1 MLKVKIIFKTIFLLL
16 LIVACNSTSSPNRE
30 MVLLLRKVSKNAM
43 VAANS
48 FCPEAGVAH
57 FDSLIQITHDPYKLF
72 ELKNSLG
79 IAFLKLGEEQK
90 AIEVYEE
97 LLKTGQEGD

>member
-1 MLKVKIIFKTIFLLL
+1 
-16 LIVACNSTSSPNRE
+16 
-30 MVLLLRKVSKNAM
+30 MVLLLRKVSKETS

-57 FDSLIQITHDPYKLF
+57 FDSLIQVTHDPYKLF

-90 AIEVYEE
+90 AIAVYEE
-97 LLKTGQEGD
+97 LL